1 MASKHTMPDP
11 KISRRLR
18 LRDLLIFSSVAES
31 GSMAKAASEMG
42 ITQPS
47 VSEAIAGLEQLYG
60 VPLFDRSPKG
70 VQLTPYGHALM
81 KRSAVIFDEV
91 AQSAR
96 DVAQLSDPESGE
108 LRIAC
113 LEGLSSTILPTI
125 LQQFTHRYP
134 RVTINIEHLTAEG
147 VNLDGLRD
155 RAYDVALLRLDAIA
169 GDVEADDFSLETLFT
184 DELVIAAGLQ
194 NPWLR
199 KRKVALA
206 ALVDEPWIL
215 SPPGY
220 WHHKRVVEAFRK
232 QGLEPPKAR
241 IHAFTVMLRM
251 QLLASGPH
259 IFVFSGPVMRLYGAK
274 FGIGAI
280 PVEFPNRPWPVVA
293 VTLKRQT
300 QSPMVREFI
309 ATARAAAN
317 TFLEN

>member
-1 MASKHTMPDP
+1 MASKHTLPDP

-70 VQLTPYGHALM
+70 VLLTPYGHALM

-108 LRIAC
+108 LRITC

-134 RVTINIEHLTAEG
+134 A
-147 VNLDGLRD
+147 
-155 RAYDVALLRLDAIA
+155 
-169 GDVEADDFSLETLFT
+169 
-184 DELVIAAGLQ
+184 
-194 NPWLR
+194 
-199 KRKVALA
+199 
-206 ALVDEPWIL
+206 
-215 SPPGY
+215 
-220 WHHKRVVEAFRK
+220 
-232 QGLEPPKAR
+232 
-241 IHAFTVMLRM
+241 
-251 QLLASGPH
+251 
-259 IFVFSGPVMRLYGAK
+259 
-274 FGIGAI
+274 
-280 PVEFPNRPWPVVA
+280 
-293 VTLKRQT
+293 
-300 QSPMVREFI
+300 
-309 ATARAAAN
+309 
-317 TFLEN
+317 

>member
-1 MASKHTMPDP
+1 MWRSSPIRNPVSSASPAWKDCRP
-11 KISRRLR
+11 
-18 LRDLLIFSSVAES
+18 
-31 GSMAKAASEMG
+31 
-42 ITQPS
+42 PS
-47 VSEAIAGLEQLYG
+47 
-60 VPLFDRSPKG
+60 FD
-70 VQLTPYGHALM
+70 
-81 KRSAVIFDEV
+81 D
-91 AQSAR
+91 
-96 DVAQLSDPESGE
+96 
-108 LRIAC
+108 
-113 LEGLSSTILPTI
+113 

-194 NPWLR
+194 NPLLR

-232 QGLEPPKAR
+232 QGLELLKAR

-251 QLLASGPH
+251 QLLAGGPH
-259 IFVFSGPVMRLYGAK
+259 ISVFSGPVMRLYGAK

-300 QSPMVREFI
+300 QSPTVTSSSPRRATLLRPSSKTNSQWPLFHPSGSIGVKEVGVPAGRMSAMCAREERGGGGRGGGGGGREGGGGKERGSGHRDDLGE
-309 ATARAAAN
+309 AVGTRSR
-317 TFLEN
+317 L